1 MVDDKLDAS
10 KIDPED
16 IIDAEY
22 DGIPDEH
29 RQTFKAQI
37 KHEQEEATMRL
48 LSCFKRTRQ
57 GVVLKEEFIM
67 PMFPL
72 SNSSTARSTSKTR
85 NVSIDPINFIN
96 HFVDALG
103 KRFDESQKSTRDLA
117 IRINN
122 QLQALSKGK
131 NVDYSYSTST
141 LNPSS
146 AATPTSISLSLHSM
160 PPNYFAGQSPPPRS
174 ALPIMAEPVR
184 PVQPTSQ
191 TGVTVVSPAT
201 LAPFASISCLAGPSR
216 TYELAN
222 IDSSYTNVA
231 CNVPPIFPR
240 GSGVHHGPIPD
251 DVHND

>member
-1 MVDDKLDAS
+1 
-10 KIDPED
+10 
-16 IIDAEY
+16 
-22 DGIPDEH
+22 
-29 RQTFKAQI
+29 
-37 KHEQEEATMRL
+37 
-48 LSCFKRTRQ
+48 
-57 GVVLKEEFIM
+57 
-67 PMFPL
+67 MFPL
-72 SNSSTARSTSKTR
+72 SNSSTATSTSKTS

-146 AATPTSISLSLHSM
+146 AATPTSISWSLYSM

-184 PVQPTSQ
+184 LVWQW
-191 TGVTVVSPAT
+191 PARQHKHRLHQFLVW
-201 LAPFASISCLAGPSR
+201 LALA
-216 TYELAN
+216 EHMNKQIL
-222 IDSSYTNVA
+222 
-231 CNVPPIFPR
+231 
-240 GSGVHHGPIPD
+240 IP
-251 DVHND
+251 HILM